1 MRLDKYL
8 AETAQ
13 CTRSEAKTLLQKG
26 KVTVNGTLCK
36 KGDTQLRETDV
47 VAVEGRPL
55 AYQKFVYIMLNKPEG
70 VVSASTDKR
79 DTTVVDLLG
88 DAYPRRELFP
98 AGRLDKTSTGFV
110 LLTDDGGFAHDILA
124 PKRHV
129 SKTYTVT
136 LDTPLT
142 AEMKAGFAA
151 GVTLADG
158 TALSPAEVEALTPD
172 GLTVRVLLKQGVYHQ
187 IKRMFGIYGAGVN
200 ALHRDAIGDAEGNQ
214 YKVVSEID
222 GVGTSAQMTPVMGSD
237 GSGLAHEHWME
248 NLKLAVALQDNILQS
263 YPTLMRPILLRNS
276 RYNQHATTGSLLVEV
291 GAAGNSPEEAALAG
305 RLFAQQMAE
314 LGIMDTTGRVDVL
327 ALFGNNVRATV
338 FSIAYGFIP
347 FIYLPALS
355 IGINSLLLGLFAGVY
370 VNNGISLLAY
380 FAGIVPHGIFELP
393 ALILALSSGIYL
405 CRKVTDYVRH
415 NEKGVMGPLMKDL
428 LRLFVMHII
437 PLLVAAA
444 MMEAY
449 VTPQLLKLFL

>member
-36 KGDTQLRETDV
+36 KRHTQLREPDV

-88 DAYPRRELFP
+88 DASPRRELFP

-187 IKRMFGIYGAGVN
+187 IKRMFGVYGAGVN
-200 ALHRDAIGDAEGNQ
+200 ALHRDAIG
-214 YKVVSEID
+214 
-222 GVGTSAQMTPVMGSD
+222 
-237 GSGLAHEHWME
+237 GLA
-248 NLKLAVALQDNILQS
+248 LD
-263 YPTLMRPILLRNS
+263 
-276 RYNQHATTGSLLVEV
+276 
-291 GAAGNSPEEAALAG
+291 AALAPG
-305 RLFAQQMAE
+305 QWRELSDAE
-314 LGIMDTTGRVDVL
+314 VAEITG
-327 ALFGNNVRATV
+327 
-338 FSIAYGFIP
+338 
-347 FIYLPALS
+347 
-355 IGINSLLLGLFAGVY
+355 
-370 VNNGISLLAY
+370 
-380 FAGIVPHGIFELP
+380 
-393 ALILALSSGIYL
+393 
-405 CRKVTDYVRH
+405 
-415 NEKGVMGPLMKDL
+415 
-428 LRLFVMHII
+428 
-437 PLLVAAA
+437 
-444 MMEAY
+444 
-449 VTPQLLKLFL
+449 